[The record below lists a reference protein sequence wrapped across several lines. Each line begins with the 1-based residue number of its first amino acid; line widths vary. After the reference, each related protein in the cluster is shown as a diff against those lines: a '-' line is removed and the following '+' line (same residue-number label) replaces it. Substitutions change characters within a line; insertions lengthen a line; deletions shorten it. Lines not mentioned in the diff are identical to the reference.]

1 MSNDARPVV
10 DVVILA
16 AGRSSRMGG
25 PNKLLATFDGVPLV
39 RRSAETALAS
49 GARHVRVVV
58 GHMRAEIGAALAGL
72 DVSIIENPAYA
83 DGLSTSLKAGFA
95 EAVAAGA
102 DGVLVMLADQPQLE
116 PADLDRLIAAFAP
129 EGRGAI
135 VAAADGGKRRNP
147 VLLSAGFAD
156 EIAAIA
162 GDVGAQ
168 SVIAAHPDVL
178 VTVEIGAA
186 ASVDVDTPEAMRA
199 AGGAIVS
206 G

>member
-1 MSNDARPVV
+1 MPDDARPVV

-49 GARHVRVVV
+49 RARHVRVVV

-72 DVSIIENPAYA
+72 DVSLIENPAYA

-95 EAVAAGA
+95 ASVEAGA
-102 DGVLVMLADQPQLE
+102 DGALVMLADQPQLG
-116 PADLDRLIAAFAP
+116 PADLDRLLAAFAP
-129 EGRGAI
+129 GGEGAI
-135 VAAADGGKRRNP
+135 VAASDGGRRRNP
-147 VLLSAGFAD
+147 VLLATGFAD

-168 SVIAAHPDVL
+168 SVIAAHPDAL

>member
-1 MSNDARPVV
+1 MPDDARPVV

-72 DVSIIENPAYA
+72 DVALIENPAYA

-102 DGVLVMLADQPQLE
+102 DGVLVMLADQPQLR

-129 EGRGAI
+129 AGEGAI

-178 VTVEIGAA
+178 VTVEIGAP

>member
-1 MSNDARPVV
+1 MSDDARPVV

-39 RRSAETALAS
+39 RRSTETAMAS

-58 GHMRAEIGAALAGL
+58 GHMRAAIGAALAGL
-72 DVSIIENPAYA
+72 DVSLIENPAYA
-83 DGLSTSLKAGFA
+83 DGLSASLKAGFA
-95 EAVAAGA
+95 ASVEAGA
-102 DGVLVMLADQPQLE
+102 DGVLVMLADQPQLR

-129 EGRGAI
+129 AGKGAI
-135 VAAADGGKRRNP
+135 VAASDGGKRRNP
-147 VLLSAGFAD
+147 VLLATGFAD

-168 SVIAAHPDVL
+168 SVIAAHPEAL

-186 ASVDVDTPEAMRA
+186 ASVDVDTPEAMRT
-199 AGGAIVS
+199 AGGTIAS